1 MDKEMVLSSIYLK
14 AVLPLLEDVLERDEE
29 AKKIAGKWNCSI
41 MFHVGGGGPAVTLK
55 LKNGKCEAVR
65 SAVSLP
71 SVALFF
77 PSANALNR
85 MFGGEKVTPIPW
97 MGFWHVGI
105 LTKFESLTKRLD
117 HYMQPTEE
125 TLADEKSFK
134 LIVELMLY
142 AALNGAV
149 QVATNDPEA
158 AEIMSHSPDGTL
170 EVKIMPDGPAATF
183 TKKGD
188 QYTVKKGPADGPAM
202 AYMELKDFK
211 LAYDLFNGNVDA
223 MAALGSCDVRIRG
236 HIPFVDNVNYCLD
249 KVGAYLG

>member
-14 AVLPLLEDVLERDEE
+14 AVLPLLEDVLEHDEE
-29 AKKIAGKWNCSI
+29 AKKLAGKWNCSI

-55 LKNGKCEAVR
+55 FKNGKCEAIR

-77 PSANALNR
+77 PSSNALNR
-85 MFGGEKVTPIPW
+85 MFGGEKVVPIPW
-97 MGFWHVGI
+97 MGFWHIGI
-105 LTKFESLTKRLD
+105 LKDFDPLTKRIEY
-117 HYMQPTEE
+117 YMEPSEA
-125 TLADEKSFK
+125 TLADEKKFK

-142 AALNGAV
+142 AAINGAA
-149 QVATNDPEA
+149 QVAMNDPEA

-170 EVKIMPDGPAATF
+170 EVRIMPDGPAATL

-188 QYTVKKGPADGPAM
+188 QITVKKGRTDGPAM

-211 LAYDLFNGNVDA
+211 LAYDLFKGNVDA

-236 HIPFVDNVNYCLD
+236 HIPFVDNVNFCLD
-249 KVGAYLG
+249 KVGAYLA